1 MRSNEI
7 LSIERKEE
15 KEKEICGNSGELLVV
30 SLTVHAHT
38 MVHCRIEI
46 AVRKFFGE
54 RSMHLVARTRE
65 LNGTLA
71 DP

>member
-7 LSIERKEE
+7 LPIERKN
-15 KEKEICGNSGELLVV
+15 EKEICGNSGELLIV

-38 MVHCRIEI
+38 MARCRIEI

-54 RSMHLVARTRE
+54 RSMHLVVRTRE

>member
-7 LSIERKEE
+7 LSIERK
-15 KEKEICGNSGELLVV
+15 KEKGICGNSGELLIV

-38 MVHCRIEI
+38 MARCRIEI
-46 AVRKFFGE
+46 AVRMFFGE